1 MTVLKPNAERSKIA
15 IIMIIVVVVLEII
28 SMLSD
33 VMQYEMIQIGFTME
47 EAENNDLRQ
56 RIIALFFLIAF
67 IISII
72 TYIRWFRRAYF
83 NLHLRVKH
91 LEFTEG
97 WAAGAWFVPIISLFR
112 PYQIMKEL
120 YEETEKFLRKNDS
133 SYTKKTDTTFVG
145 WWWAIWVISTIIDR
159 ISYRIAAKAE
169 TLDEI
174 NTSTIWSIVTSAFA
188 IPLAILAIKVIKDY
202 TEIETAFHQY
212 KEPKLDNIIPETV
225 AIAENSEENRFDV
238 NFEEKN
244 ADL

>member
-1 MTVLKPNAERSKIA
+1 MTALKPNAERAKIA
-15 IIMIIVVVVLEII
+15 IVMIIVVVVLEII

-33 VMQYEMIQIGFTME
+33 VMQYEMLQIGFTME
-47 EAENNDLRQ
+47 EAESNDLRQ
-56 RIIALFFLIAF
+56 RIIALFFLVAF
-67 IISII
+67 IVSII

-91 LEFTEG
+91 LDFTEG
-97 WAAGAWFVPIISLFR
+97 WAAGAWFVPIVNWFR

-120 YEETEKFLRKNDS
+120 YVETEKFLRNNAP
-133 SYTKKTDTTFVG
+133 SYTKTTSTAIVG
-145 WWWAIWVISTIIDR
+145 WWWAIWIISTIVDR
-159 ISYRIAAKAE
+159 INFNISQKAE

-174 NTSTIWSIVTSAFA
+174 NTSTIWSILASVFG

-202 TEIETAFHQY
+202 SEIETAFHQY
-212 KEPKLDNIIPETV
+212 QEPKLEDFVAETV
-225 AIAENSEENRFDV
+225 AIEENLDKNRFGV

>member
-1 MTVLKPNAERSKIA
+1 MTALKPNAERAKIA
-15 IIMIIVVVVLEII
+15 IVMIIVVVVLEII

-33 VMQYEMIQIGFTME
+33 VMQYEMLQIGFTME
-47 EAENNDLRQ
+47 EAESNDLRQ
-56 RIIALFFLIAF
+56 RIIALFFLVAF
-67 IISII
+67 IVSII

-91 LEFTEG
+91 LDFTEG
-97 WAAGAWFVPIISLFR
+97 WAAGAWFVPIVNWFR

-120 YEETEKFLRKNDS
+120 YVETEKFLRNNAP
-133 SYTKKTDTTFVG
+133 SYTKTTSTAIVG
-145 WWWAIWVISTIIDR
+145 WWWAIWIISTIVDR
-159 ISYRIAAKAE
+159 INFNISQKAE

-174 NTSTIWSIVTSAFA
+174 NTSTIWSIATSLIG

-225 AIAENSEENRFDV
+225 AIEENSEENQFDV